1 MRRLTPECGGGGCHL
16 PPNSTKLGSAP
27 AATHKTSTIPSS
39 SSSFSFP
46 TSLMP
51 TLIKGIIS
59 PVTDPLLTLTAA
71 GANDQPGECSHALC
85 AIVSSPLLTVVAS
98 QSFPADASL
107 RPRSTPINANQFHQ
121 FLLSHV
127 SSSSVTCF
135 HKRSREEPHSVHG
148 RGSGTQLTGVPGLV
162 DTGTGPPRPGEQPE
176 GACLLSSCFVL
187 PHLLY
192 ASCPVYCCCPH
203 RGNYGTDPSGPSAA
217 LWDPVVIGARGL
229 WSLLG

>member
-1 MRRLTPECGGGGCHL
+1 M
-16 PPNSTKLGSAP
+16 
-27 AATHKTSTIPSS
+27 
-39 SSSFSFP
+39 
-46 TSLMP
+46 
-51 TLIKGIIS
+51 
-59 PVTDPLLTLTAA
+59 
-71 GANDQPGECSHALC
+71 
-85 AIVSSPLLTVVAS
+85 AS

-107 RPRSTPINANQFHQ
+107 RPRSTPTNANQFHQ

-192 ASCPVYCCCPH
+192 ASCCPVYCCCPAQRQLRH
-203 RGNYGTDPSGPSAA
+203 RPIRPFRGSVGSSRNRSRGFMEFIEFKEVYEVFLGFTASTSESKLWGCSQSKQDPTRPSLCWWTMAK
-217 LWDPVVIGARGL
+217 
-229 WSLLG
+229 